1 MQYAISISYKY
12 SLTELCILLYP
23 FGLHRLSAP
32 APAPAKPQHWTR
44 ERLDTLRQ
52 HRSGRS
58 TSPKAE
64 TDGERHGDS
73 ASGRAAQRSS
83 PEAERQKSQSQ
94 HDSSSG
100 DKTASRQPAPPKP
113 QRSSQSQKSQKRG
126 TVDHERRRAE
136 TERGRAEKE
145 RERRENDSKTPL
157 FSTSHRTP
165 SRSTAST
172 SPSTGRHGQPQ
183 KCRLFRFCFCGVCGT
198 NGDQRLFCY
207 LHRGG
212 WVYIFTPSATPK
224 IWLCTLFSTPLSF
237 SPNHHLPN
245 TPFINDIFPYKYKY
259 PLLQSSLRKNAL
271 INAVSSSSE
280 LHTKI
285 YFHNFLLRNMP

>member
-1 MQYAISISYKY
+1 MHSAIS
-12 SLTELCILLYP
+12 
-23 FGLHRLSAP
+23 FWP
-32 APAPAKPQHWTR
+32 ASSP
-44 ERLDTLRQ
+44 
-52 HRSGRS
+52 S
-58 TSPKAE
+58 TSPSKAAALDTGTPGHAQTAPE
-64 TDGERHGDS
+64 RTKRQHQKRTRTKRHGDS

-126 TVDHERRRAE
+126 TVDHERRRTE
-136 TERGRAEKE
+136 TERRRAEKE

-157 FSTSHRTP
+157 FSPSHRTP

-172 SPSTGRHGQPQ
+172 SPAPADTDSRRNAAFFGSAFVEYAELTEINAYFAI
-183 KCRLFRFCFCGVCGT
+183 CI
-198 NGDQRLFCY
+198 
-207 LHRGG
+207 GG

-259 PLLQSSLRKNAL
+259 PLLKSSLRKNAL